1 MYIGNTGLG
10 KTGDGTRGWK
20 PGYKRDINVIINK
33 VMRNRNLVNRKLDQ
47 LETTLITLQ
56 QIVNRQSP
64 IESYKVNIVK
74 AQGIVNDLRD
84 MVEREPMSPTELN
97 KV

>member
-1 MYIGNTGLG
+1 
-10 KTGDGTRGWK
+10 
-20 PGYKRDINVIINK
+20 
-33 VMRNRNLVNRKLDQ
+33 MRNRNYINKKLDT

-64 IESYKVNIVK
+64 IEAYKANIVK
-74 AQGIVNDLRD
+74 AQGLVNDVRD
-84 MVEREPMSPTELN
+84 AIERESLSGTELN

>member
-1 MYIGNTGLG
+1 
-10 KTGDGTRGWK
+10 
-20 PGYKRDINVIINK
+20 
-33 VMRNRNLVNRKLDQ
+33 MRNRNLLSQKLDN

-64 IESYKVNIVK
+64 IESYRANIIK
-74 AQGIVNDLRD
+74 AQGYVSDIRD
-84 MVEREPMSPTELN
+84 HIEREPLSSTELN

>member
-1 MYIGNTGLG
+1 
-10 KTGDGTRGWK
+10 
-20 PGYKRDINVIINK
+20 
-33 VMRNRNLVNRKLDQ
+33 MRNRNLIDRKLDQ

-64 IESYKVNIVK
+64 IESYRANIIK
-74 AQGIVNDLRD
+74 AQGLVGDLKD
-84 MVEREPMSPTELN
+84 MVEAEPMSSSELN

>member
-1 MYIGNTGLG
+1 
-10 KTGDGTRGWK
+10 
-20 PGYKRDINVIINK
+20 
-33 VMRNRNLVNRKLDQ
+33 MRNRNYINNKLDT

-64 IESYKVNIVK
+64 IEAYRANIIK
-74 AQGIVNDLRD
+74 AQGLVSDLRD
-84 MVEREPMSPTELN
+84 AIERESLQGSELN

>member
-1 MYIGNTGLG
+1 
-10 KTGDGTRGWK
+10 
-20 PGYKRDINVIINK
+20 
-33 VMRNRNLVNRKLDQ
+33 MRNRNLINKKLDT

-64 IESYKVNIVK
+64 IESYKANIVK
-74 AQGIVNDLRD
+74 AQGLVVDIRD
-84 MVEREPMSPTELN
+84 MVDREDLSPNELN

>member
-1 MYIGNTGLG
+1 
-10 KTGDGTRGWK
+10 
-20 PGYKRDINVIINK
+20 
-33 VMRNRNLVNRKLDQ
+33 MRNRNLAYRKLDQ

-64 IESYKVNIVK
+64 IEAYRANIVK
-74 AQGIVNDLRD
+74 AQGIVSDLKD
-84 MVEREPMSPTELN
+84 MVEAEPMSPSELN

>member
-1 MYIGNTGLG
+1 
-10 KTGDGTRGWK
+10 
-20 PGYKRDINVIINK
+20 
-33 VMRNRNLVNRKLDQ
+33 MRNRNLVNRKLDQ

-64 IESYKVNIVK
+64 IESYKANIVK
-74 AQGIVNDLRD
+74 AQGIVSDLKD

-97 KV
+97 KI

>member
-1 MYIGNTGLG
+1 
-10 KTGDGTRGWK
+10 
-20 PGYKRDINVIINK
+20 
-33 VMRNRNLVNRKLDQ
+33 MRNRNLVNRKLDQ

-64 IESYKVNIVK
+64 IETYKANIIK
-74 AQGIVNDLRD
+74 AQGLVNDLRD
-84 MVEREPMSPTELN
+84 MVEREPMSPSELN